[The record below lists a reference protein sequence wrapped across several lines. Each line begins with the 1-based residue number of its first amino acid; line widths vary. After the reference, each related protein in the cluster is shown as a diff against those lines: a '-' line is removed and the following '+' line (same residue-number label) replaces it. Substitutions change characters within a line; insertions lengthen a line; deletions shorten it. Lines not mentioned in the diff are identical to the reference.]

1 MPRVDC
7 WRLLGVS
14 PGAGAEEVRAAFA
27 RRVQDVHPD
36 AGGTGDGLT
45 LRLLLEARDEAL
57 ALVGGRPPP
66 GHGRGATRAGAAS
79 AAGSRPARRHAP
91 PGQATGGRYPCSAC
105 GQPSPHD
112 RLRHELAG
120 RGFRRRTRSAMVLLC
135 PACLGRAG
143 ERRRNAR
150 FLLRSACLAG
160 LFLLALWLW

>member
-14 PGAGAEEVRAAFA
+14 PEASAEEVRAAFA

-57 ALVGGRPPP
+57 ALIGARTPPCR
-66 GHGRGATRAGAAS
+66 GRGATRAGAAS
-79 AAGSRPARRHAP
+79 AAGSRPAQRHP
-91 PGQATGGRYPCSAC
+91 PPDQAAGGYPCSAC
-105 GQPSPHD
+105 GQPFPHD
-112 RLRHELAG
+112 QLRHELAG
-120 RGFRRRTRSAMVLLC
+120 RGFWRRTRSAMVLLC
-135 PACLGRAG
+135 PACLGHAE
-143 ERRRNAR
+143 ERRKNAR
-150 FLLRSACLAG
+150 FLLRSACVAG